1 MEFTIPTLLA
11 SEGIQVQ
18 VQIQKTKEK
27 ERRLEQQT

>member
-1 MEFTIPTLLA
+1 MEFNIPTLLA